1 MRFVL
6 IDGIDRLDLGRR
18 AEGHKQIAPDEEYFR
33 DHFPGYALVP
43 GVLVLESLAQLGG
56 RLVEAS
62 VRDASGRRILPMLAK
77 VEHAKFLH
85 SVRPGDRLDLAVDVV
100 AIADDA
106 ARVTGI
112 ARVGARKVAVAGIMY
127 ALLDVAE
134 ATDRLDPAQAAA
146 LFEWSDRVWRQIRP
160 GARGLAKDGAS

>member
-6 IDGIDRLDLGRR
+6 VDRIDRLDLGRR
-18 AEGHKQIAPDEEYFR
+18 AEGHKEIAADEEYFR
-33 DHFPGYALVP
+33 DHFPGYPIVP

-100 AIADDA
+100 AIAEDA
-106 ARVTGI
+106 ARVTGV
-112 ARVGARKVAVAGIMY
+112 ARVGSRKVAVAGIMY
-127 ALLDVAE
+127 ALLDVGRTGE
-134 ATDRLDPAQAAA
+134 RLDPAQAAA
-146 LFEWSDRVWRQIRP
+146 LFDWSDRVWRQIRP
-160 GARGLAKDGAS
+160 GSRDTAKGGAS

>member
-6 IDGIDRLDLGRR
+6 VDRIDRLDLGRR
-18 AEGHKQIAPDEEYFR
+18 AEGHKQIAVDEEYFR
-33 DHFPGYALVP
+33 DHFPGYPLVP

-62 VRDASGRRILPMLAK
+62 VRAASGRRILPMLAK

-100 AIADDA
+100 AIAEDA
-106 ARVTGI
+106 ARVTGT
-112 ARVGARKVAVAGIMY
+112 ARVAGRKAAVAGIMY
-127 ALLDVAE
+127 ALLDVAQ
-134 ATDRLDPAQAAA
+134 AGDRMDPAAAAA
-146 LFEWSDRVWRQIRP
+146 LFEWSDRVWRDLRP
-160 GARGLAKDGAS
+160 EWRAGAKDGGS